1 MKETTIPFTEAKTH
15 LSEYGR
21 LAEEGRST
29 VVLKH
34 NRPAFLIAPVPR
46 VAQARPKTPGLARG
60 KIHLAPDFDVTP
72 PDVIAAFEG
81 GL

>member
-1 MKETTIPFTEAKTH
+1 MKVTSIAFTEAKAH

-29 VVLKH
+29 IVLKH
-34 NRPAFLIAPVPR
+34 NRPAFLIAPVPHT
-46 VAQARPKTPGLARG
+46 AQTRLKTPGLARG
-60 KIHLAPDFDVTP
+60 QIHMAADFDVTP

-81 GL
+81 AS